1 MLKEMRGEGRI
12 RRRRMFYCNY
22 SSYFGAEDC
31 VEVESE
37 PGVVDFRMLGFFS
50 LVCH

>member
-1 MLKEMRGEGRI
+1 M

-22 SSYFGAEDC
+22 GSFWSNGRYFGAEDC

-37 PGVVDFRMLGFFS
+37 PVVVGW
-50 LVCH
+50 